1 MVDVVT
7 EQPKV
12 ILHQPA
18 AWENQSGYIT
28 PDGCPC
34 WDETVRSADAAP
46 RREHPDDLIFT
57 LLSPWLFRA
66 GP

>member
-34 WDETVRSADAAP
+34 WDETVRSADAA
-46 RREHPDDLIFT
+46 L
-57 LLSPWLFRA
+57 
-66 GP
+66 